1 MSPEQARAETV
12 DQRADLYAFGLI
24 LRDMLLGGRHAGATS
39 GVTEMMARMQQPP
52 ASVRSIDA
60 TIPEAVDALITRCLQ
75 PDLANRYQTSTE
87 LLRDL
92 ERVAEGGTV
101 VIPPIRGTS
110 SPFAQ
115 PALRW
120 IVAACLL
127 AAVALGAWLLRDRW
141 AGPSEPPQQATA
153 GPAITLAILPFRNAS
168 GDPTLD
174 SLGPSVSQVLSTT
187 LGQSS
192 HVRTV
197 PPDRL
202 HQVLRDLKIGSDA
215 TLAPTQLASVA
226 DFTSARRVLWGT
238 VTRFGNAIRIDATL
252 QDLDRQETIPLNAL
266 APNEASLLTAISQLA
281 DSVRQNLA
289 RGSPDLL
296 AELTSTSW
304 KPSTTSFEALR
315 SYNEGVRLTQQGTH
329 QAALK
334 SFQAATNAD
343 SNFALAFSGLAQ
355 AYSTLGY
362 DDEAAQASRR
372 AMSLSDALPPQEK
385 HRIAANHYRIAN
397 DNDKA
402 IEAYEHLVKAAPGD
416 AMAMFDLG
424 SLYEQNGALDE
435 AQPAVLEG
443 RRARLQVRR
452 GTAGAG
458 PCRDQTRQPAALA
471 RAPGQRV
478 EPGDTARQRRSARQ
492 HPTGDRDRLHA
503 AESSERGADA
513 V

>member
-1 MSPEQARAETV
+1 M
-12 DQRADLYAFGLI
+12 
-24 LRDMLLGGRHAGATS
+24 
-39 GVTEMMARMQQPP
+39 
-52 ASVRSIDA
+52 
-60 TIPEAVDALITRCLQ
+60 
-75 PDLANRYQTSTE
+75 
-87 LLRDL
+87 
-92 ERVAEGGTV
+92 
-101 VIPPIRGTS
+101 
-110 SPFAQ
+110 
-115 PALRW
+115 
-120 IVAACLL
+120 
-127 AAVALGAWLLRDRW
+127 
-141 AGPSEPPQQATA
+141 
-153 GPAITLAILPFRNAS
+153 
-168 GDPTLD
+168 
-174 SLGPSVSQVLSTT
+174 LSTT

-252 QDLDRQETIPLNAL
+252 QDLDRQETVPLNAL
-266 APNEASLLTAISQLA
+266 APNEAALLTAISQLA

-296 AELTSTSW
+296 AELASASW
-304 KPSTTSFEALR
+304 KPSTHSFEALR
-315 SYNEGVRLTQQGTH
+315 SYNDGVRLTQQGTH

-343 SNFALAFSGLAQ
+343 PNFALGFSGLAQ

-362 DDEAAQASRR
+362 DEEAAQASRR

-385 HRIAANHYRIAN
+385 HRIAANHYRIVN

-424 SLYEQNGALDE
+424 GLYEQNGALDE
-435 AQPAVLEG
+435 ARQQFSKVVELDPKFVA
-443 RRARLQVRR
+443 

-458 PCRDQTRQPAALA
+458 PRRDQTRQPAGLA
-471 RAPGQRV
+471 RASGQRV
-478 EPGDTARQRRSARQ
+478 EPGNAARQRGSARQ

-503 AESSERGADA
+503 AESSERGAA
-513 V
+513 TGTRSRSRSSSAWATSEAWPPATFR